1 MKKAV
6 ENSEFEMDLD
16 ASRGEFIFILDRSG
30 SMDGIRIQNAIAALE
45 IFLRSLP
52 EDSYF
57 NVVSFGSSHKFLF
70 ERSVKNSRQA
80 L

>member
-1 MKKAV
+1 MNKAM
-6 ENSEFEMDLD
+6 EDKDFEMNLD
-16 ASRGEFIFILDRSG
+16 ASKGEFIFILDRSG

-57 NVVSFGSSHKFLF
+57 NVVSFGSNFEFLF
-70 ERSVKNSRQA
+70 KNSMKNTRNT

>member
-1 MKKAV
+1 MKKAI
-6 ENSEFEMDLD
+6 ENKDFEMDLD
-16 ASRGEFIFILDRSG
+16 ASKGEFIFILDRSG
-30 SMDGIRIQNAIAALE
+30 SMDGIRIQNAKAALE

-57 NVVSFGSSHKFLF
+57 NVVSFGSNHKFLF
-70 ERSVKNSRQA
+70 EKSMKNSRDT